1 MESQSHQPLMKRP
14 RRLRAH
20 QHIRHMVQETQLS
33 KSDLIQPIF
42 VEEGIEA
49 PVAID
54 ALPGIQRIPESHIAD
69 EVIALYELGIRYVMP
84 FGISHHKDECGSDT
98 WHDNG
103 LLSRMIKAIKTA
115 CPDMIVIPD
124 ICFCEYTTHGHC
136 GVVHEGYVDNDKT
149 VENLV
154 KQSVAAARAGADMLA
169 PSAMM
174 DGQVGAIRR
183 GLDVAGFP
191 NVSIMAH
198 AIKFAS
204 AFYGP
209 FRSAVECTLEGNRDT
224 YQADPHNGRQALVEA
239 ALDEEEGADI
249 LMVKPGTPYLDVL
262 KSLSDNTRLPLAVY
276 QVSGEYAILKTAAQA
291 GLLDEKR
298 AVLETMIGFKRA
310 GASVIVTYYA
320 KELAQWL
327 SK

>member
-1 MESQSHQPLMKRP
+1 MESQSHQVLMKRP

-20 QHIRHMVQETQLS
+20 QHIRHMVQETQLN

-42 VEEGIEA
+42 VEEGIDA
-49 PVAID
+49 PVAIN
-54 ALPGIQRIPESHIAD
+54 ALPGVCRIPESHIAD
-69 EVIALYELGIRYVMP
+69 EVTALYELGIRYVMP

-136 GVVHEGYVDNDKT
+136 GVVHDGSVDNDKT

-154 KQSVAAARAGADMLA
+154 KQSVAAAKAGADMLA

-183 GLDVAGFP
+183 GLDAAGFP

-327 SK
+327 SE

>member
-1 MESQSHQPLMKRP
+1 MESPSYQTLAQRP
-14 RRLRAH
+14 RRLRVH
-20 QHIRHMVQETQLS
+20 QHIRQMVQENQLNI
-33 KSDLIQPIF
+33 SDFIQPIF
-42 VEEGIEA
+42 VEEGLKT
-49 PVAID
+49 PVAIES
-54 ALPGIQRIPESHIAD
+54 LPGVNRIPESDIGK
-69 EVIALYELGIRYVMP
+69 EVIALYQLGIRYVMP
-84 FGISHHKDECGSDT
+84 FGISHHKDDCGSDT
-98 WHDNG
+98 WHEDG
-103 LLSRMIKAIKTA
+103 LLSRMIKAIKAA

-136 GVVHEGYVDNDKT
+136 GVVHDGVVENDQT

-154 KQSVAAARAGADMLA
+154 RQSVSAAKAGADMLA

-183 GLDVAGFP
+183 GLDAAGLTH
-191 NVSIMAH
+191 VSIMAH

-224 YQADPHNGRQALVEA
+224 YQADPHNGRQALIEA
-239 ALDEEEGADI
+239 QLDEAEGADI

-262 KSLSDNTRLPLAVY
+262 KSLSEQTRLPLAAY
-276 QVSGEYAILKTAAQA
+276 QVSGEYAILKHAAQA

-298 AVLETMIGFKRA
+298 AVMEAMIGFKRA

-327 SK
+327 SE